1 MPVCLLRPNAHRSMA
16 APGTNF
22 PSPLLLDLEKLLISD
37 ICDSEL
43 WSQLAQK
50 LSEYQVFS
58 SEVSGIFSSLDPD
71 KQGNKLRARYLLRSV
86 LEKMEKMESEDQL
99 YSTFIEVLSELN
111 LHPLC
116 EKLTLLKSSTGSSQT
131 SDIFSAKDIPL
142 LMEKLAPVAYKWNEI
157 GIALSLPRNVMKEC
171 ESKGNSILKLNEVI
185 CEWVMGNYEH
195 ALQPTLSN
203 LNECLTGPLVGV
215 HEISISAAN
224 APLTRQSP
232 SESNNP
238 MNLYMKYV
246 SGDCE
251 VNDGKST
258 LLEVRASISEGVS
271 YQWMKDSA
279 CLSDGEDYCG
289 TCTDILVIKH
299 AHQGMEGQYTCAVER
314 GQEKLVS
321 QGTKV
326 KIVYSQEK
334 ESLLMKYACQR
345 EVPKDSWPPV
355 ITNTFTN
362 LVLIKKTKM
371 QSNKYSYTIR
381 GNIDDIVESKEKIEY
396 EKVFGQYQSGS
407 LVLVEGRPG
416 SGKTTLVH
424 KVVRDWTVK
433 EGTLKGAKSVF
444 LVPLRLL
451 QVVGSDNS
459 LSDLLDFIYCD
470 SEMSSRVATECKKR
484 LGEGMCIV
492 LDGLDE
498 YRRRDATDSIV
509 YQLTHKNKL
518 PKAMIIVASRPV
530 ASSRLK
536 HSDVLIQHVEVIG
549 FNHDQIFHFISN
561 YPFEMST
568 STDSIVSEI
577 RSHFDLHPNLLHM
590 CYLPVHAAMIC
601 YLFQDFKGNFP
612 TTESEVYFEFTIS
625 LILRTLH
632 RTREEVLIQ
641 SFDDIPGNEKVYF
654 KKLCKLAYEM
664 TIKSE
669 QVVNH
674 SEMSSTCP
682 AEITDDSF
690 FLGFVNIERA
700 SNRCGL
706 HKIYSFLHLTLQ
718 EYLAA
723 VYIASLP
730 CTGQRKLI
738 KDYATLAELTQVWLF
753 YFGAVKSI
761 QTTITETLTVLIK
774 FIGYQTSA
782 TFLYQCAFE
791 SQLKSVCDEVLNTVL
806 KTSKFN
812 LFGRVSPMDFV
823 AMEYVFSK
831 SLPVLR
837 KISISNCTFDMQCAS
852 KFVSVVSSKCDMSC
866 VKGVIIR
873 NCDLESQCIHKLICS
888 LNHHCIRKISLSEC
902 GLVSSSYFILGN
914 LLKDS
919 KSLQSLDISGN
930 SNIGCEGM
938 EALVEAFR
946 INTTIKTLIVSLSDF
961 SKDPSIIKILLCNN
975 KLKNLTLSE
984 HREIQDLRRYQLAWD
999 SAMEGLQCN
1008 TSIETVHINS
1018 VPIEVRS
1025 FMCMFSSNTTITSII
1040 LKSCVLQGLC
1050 IITDLNQNTSLHHL
1064 TIISSNNISN
1074 GFYSGLKL
1082 MSGLVELNIY
1092 DDNFGSNSINSLY
1105 ARIGCM
1111 NLQRLTIHSS
1121 EIAPEAA
1128 ETIAELVTNSHS
1140 LQYASFES
1148 NKISSDEIRILCC
1161 SITSCSLEELSL
1173 SSNGIGPEAGQYLA
1187 YLINNNSS
1195 IQKVLLDENHL
1206 SSEGIVALANGIHNC
1221 CVKWMGISDN
1231 IIGPEAGS
1239 ALASLLSSSHS
1250 LKYIDI
1256 HGNDLC
1262 LEGVKA
1268 LTAGLSNSVVEH
1280 MEVSF
1285 NNIGPGAGAFL
1296 AELINN
1302 NQSMNVINLSCN
1314 ELNSDDIIA
1323 LSTNLKGCSM
1333 DNIDFSCNEIS
1344 SDAGYALVDLITNN
1358 KLELINLSGNTLGSE
1373 FIRKLKACR
1382 QNCDLIDDS
1391 ESESDLFVSS
1401 DLDSSDSDIIELDE
1415 Q

>member
-1 MPVCLLRPNAHRSMA
+1 MPVCLLQPNAHRSMA
-16 APGTNF
+16 APGTNS

-50 LSEYQVFS
+50 LSEYQVLS

-71 KQGNKLRARYLLRSV
+71 WQGNKLRARYLLRSV
-86 LEKMEKMESEDQL
+86 LEKMDKTESEDHV

-142 LMEKLAPVAYKWNEI
+142 LMEKLAPVSFKWNEI

-171 ESKGNSILKLNEVI
+171 ESKGNNILKLNEVI
-185 CEWVMGNYEH
+185 YEWVMGNHEH

-215 HEISISAAN
+215 HEISISTAN
-224 APLTRQSP
+224 PPLTRQSP

-251 VNDGKST
+251 VSDGKST

-271 YQWMKDSA
+271 YQWMKDSE

-289 TCTDILVIKH
+289 TYIDILVIKH

-314 GQEKLVS
+314 GKEKLVS

-326 KIVYSQEK
+326 KIIYSLEK
-334 ESLLMKYACQR
+334 KILLLKYACQR

-362 LVLIKKTKM
+362 LVLIKQTKM
-371 QSNKYSYTIR
+371 PSNKYSYTIR
-381 GNIDDIVESKEKIEY
+381 GNIDDIIESKEKIEY

-424 KVVRDWTVK
+424 KVVRDWAIK
-433 EGTLKGAKSVF
+433 EGTLKGAKLVF

-451 QVVGSDNS
+451 QVVGSDKI

-470 SEMSSRVATECKKR
+470 SEMSSRVATEGKKT

-498 YRRRDATDSIV
+498 YRRRNATDSIV
-509 YQLTHKNKL
+509 YQLTHKNSF
-518 PKAMIIVASRPV
+518 PEAMIIVASRPV
-530 ASSRLK
+530 ASSRLTD
-536 HSDVLIQHVEVIG
+536 SDILTKRIEVIG
-549 FNHDQIFHFISN
+549 FNRDQIFHFISN

-568 STDSIVSEI
+568 STDNIVSEI

-601 YLFQDFKGNFP
+601 YLFQDFKRNFP
-612 TTESEVYFEFTIS
+612 TTESEVYFEFTKS
-625 LILRTLH
+625 LILRTLR
-632 RTREEVLIQ
+632 RTGQEVFIR
-641 SFDDIPGNEKVYF
+641 SFDDVPGNEKINF

-674 SEMSSTCP
+674 SEMSSACP
-682 AEITDDSF
+682 AEVTDDSF

-730 CTGQRKLI
+730 CAGQRKLI
-738 KDYATLAELTQVWLF
+738 KKYATLAELTQVWLF
-753 YFGAVKSI
+753 YFGAVKNT
-761 QTTITETLTVLIK
+761 QTAITETLTILIK
-774 FIGYQTSA
+774 AIRYKAKSD

-806 KTSKFN
+806 ETSEFE
-812 LFGRVSPMDFV
+812 LFGKSVSPMDFV

-831 SLPVLR
+831 SLQVLR
-837 KISISNCTFDMQCAS
+837 EFCMEGCTFDMQCAS
-852 KFVSVVSSKCDMSC
+852 KFVSFVSSKCDMSC
-866 VKGVIIR
+866 IEVVTIHK
-873 NCDLESQCIHKLICS
+873 CDLESQCIHKLICS
-888 LNHHCIRKISLSEC
+888 LNHHCICEISLSEC
-902 GLVSSSYFILGN
+902 GLVSSSYLIIGK

-919 KSLQSLDISGN
+919 KSLQSLEIAGN
-930 SNIGCEGM
+930 NNIGCDGM
-938 EALVEAFR
+938 EALVEGFR
-946 INTTIKTLIVSLSDF
+946 INTTIKTLIISPSDF
-961 SKDPSIIKILLCNN
+961 SKNPSTIELLLCNN
-975 KLKNLTLSE
+975 KLKKLVLYE
-984 HREIQDLRRYQLAWD
+984 HHKIQDLCRYPQVVH
-999 SAMEGLQCN
+999 SAMKGLQRN
-1008 TSIETVHINS
+1008 TSIETVVLKS
-1018 VPIEVRS
+1018 VSIEVRL
-1025 FMCMFSSNTTITSII
+1025 FMCMLCTNTTITSIE
-1040 LKSCVLQGLC
+1040 LVNCVLEGDC
-1050 IITDLNQNTSLHHL
+1050 EITDLNQNTCLHHL
-1064 TIISSNNISN
+1064 NIQRSINITSCFFSGLKLISELVELYISGINLGSNILSSNNIS
-1074 GFYSGLKL
+1074 
-1082 MSGLVELNIY
+1082 
-1092 DDNFGSNSINSLY
+1092 SLY
-1105 ARIGCM
+1105 AGIECL
-1111 NLQRLTIHSS
+1111 NLQRLTIRFS

-1128 ETIAELVTNSHS
+1128 ETLAKLVTNNQS
-1140 LQYASFES
+1140 LQYANFEY
-1148 NKISSDEIRILCC
+1148 NYFGSDGIRILCC
-1161 SITSCSLEELSL
+1161 SIRSCSLEELSL
-1173 SSNGIGPEAGQYLA
+1173 SSSGIGPGAGQYLA
-1187 YLINNNSS
+1187 HLINNNSS
-1195 IQKVLLDENHL
+1195 IQEVLLSRNQL
-1206 SSEGIVALANGIHNC
+1206 GSEGIVALTKGICNC
-1221 CVKWMGISDN
+1221 CVKSMDIS
-1231 IIGPEAGS
+1231 
-1239 ALASLLSSSHS
+1239 
-1250 LKYIDI
+1250 Y
-1256 HGNDLC
+1256 
-1262 LEGVKA
+1262 
-1268 LTAGLSNSVVEH
+1268 
-1280 MEVSF
+1280 
-1285 NNIGPGAGAFL
+1285 NNIGPGAGAVL

-1302 NQSMNVINLSCN
+1302 NQSMNVINLRGN

-1333 DNIDFSCNEIS
+1333 ENINLSRNDIS
-1344 SDAGYALVDLITNN
+1344 SDAGEALVDLITNN
-1358 KLELINLSGNTLGSE
+1358 KIKYMDLSDNELGSE
-1373 FIRKLKACR
+1373 CIRTLKACR
-1382 QNCDLIDDS
+1382 QNCDLTIDDL
-1391 ESESDLFVSS
+1391 ESESNSFVSS
-1401 DLDSSDSDIIELDE
+1401 DSDSSDSDIIEVDE

>member
-1 MPVCLLRPNAHRSMA
+1 MA
-16 APGTNF
+16 TPAA
-22 PSPLLLDLEKLLISD
+22 SSCRVHYAELEKILSREL
-37 ICDSEL
+37 CDTKI
-43 WSQLAQK
+43 WIRLAQK
-50 LSEYQVFS
+50 LSERLVISKDVCKIITSLSGGVNSQV
-58 SEVSGIFSSLDPD
+58 I
-71 KQGNKLRARYLLRSV
+71 ARYLLRQV
-86 LEKMEKMESEDQL
+86 GEKVESKDQAF
-99 YSTFIEVLSELN
+99 STFIEVLSELN
-111 LHPLC
+111 LHSLC
-116 EKLTLLKSSTGSSQT
+116 AEITLLRSFTGSSQT
-131 SDIFSAKDIPL
+131 CDILSAKDIPL
-142 LMEKLAPVAYKWNEI
+142 LRTKLAEVAFKWNEI
-157 GIALSLPRNVMKEC
+157 GDALNLPRNVMKDC
-171 ESKGNSILKLNEVI
+171 ERKGNSILKLNEVI
-185 CEWVMGNYEH
+185 YEWVMGNHEH

-224 APLTRQSP
+224 VPLTRQSP

-251 VNDGKST
+251 VSDGKST
-258 LLEVRASISEGVS
+258 LLEVRANISEGVS
-271 YQWMKDSA
+271 NQWVKDSE

-289 TCTDILVIKH
+289 TCTDILVIQH

-321 QGTKV
+321 QGMKV
-326 KIVYSQEK
+326 KILYSQEK
-334 ESLLMKYACQR
+334 EILLLKYACQR

-362 LVLIKKTKM
+362 LVLIKQTKL

-381 GNIDDIVESKEKIEY
+381 GNIDDIVGSKEKIEY

-424 KVVRDWTVK
+424 KVVRDWAVK
-433 EGTLKGAKSVF
+433 EGTLKGAKLVF

-470 SEMSSRVATECKKR
+470 SEMSSRVATECTKR

-509 YQLTHKNKL
+509 YQLTYKYSL

-536 HSDVLIQHVEVIG
+536 HSDVLIKHIEVIG
-549 FNHDQIFHFISN
+549 FNHDQILHFISN

-590 CYLPVHAAMIC
+590 CYLPVHAVMIC

-612 TTESEVYFEFTIS
+612 TTESEVYFEFTKS
-625 LILRTLH
+625 LILRTLR
-632 RTREEVLIQ
+632 RTREEVLIL

-674 SEMSSTCP
+674 SKMSSACP

-738 KDYATLAELTQVWLF
+738 KKYATLEELTHVWLF
-753 YFGAVKSI
+753 YFGIVKKT
-761 QTTITETLTVLIK
+761 QTAITETLTILIK
-774 FIGYQTSA
+774 AIDYKA
-782 TFLYQCAFE
+782 RRDTFLYQCAFE

-806 KTSKFN
+806 ETSEFE
-812 LFGRVSPMDFV
+812 LFRESVIPMDFV

-831 SLPVLR
+831 RLPVLQ
-837 KISISNCTFDMQCAS
+837 KFSIEDCMFDMQCAS
-852 KFVSVVSSKCDMSC
+852 KFVSFVSSKCDMSSIKE
-866 VKGVIIR
+866 VTIHK
-873 NCDLESQCIHKLICS
+873 CDLESQCIHKLICS
-888 LNHHCIRKISLSEC
+888 LNHHCICEITFSEC
-902 GLVSSSYFILGN
+902 GLVVSSSFLILGN

-930 SNIGCEGM
+930 NNIGCDGM
-938 EALVEAFR
+938 EALVEGFR
-946 INTTIKTLIVSLSDF
+946 INKTIKTLRVSPSDF
-961 SKDPSIIKILLCNN
+961 SNDPSIFNILLCNN
-975 KLKNLTLSE
+975 KLKSLALLE
-984 HREIQDLRRYQLAWD
+984 HHEIQDLHRYKLICH

-1008 TSIETVHINS
+1008 TSIETVYMKS
-1018 VPIEVRS
+1018 VPIEVRP
-1025 FMCMFSSNTTITSII
+1025 FMCMLCTNTTITSID
-1040 LKSCVLQGLC
+1040 LVNCVLEGDC
-1050 IITDLNQNTSLHHL
+1050 EITDLNQNTCLHSLNIL
-1064 TIISSNNISN
+1064 EKYNNIASGFCSGLKLMCGLGELYISGINLGSNKLSSNNIS
-1074 GFYSGLKL
+1074 
-1082 MSGLVELNIY
+1082 
-1092 DDNFGSNSINSLY
+1092 SLY
-1105 ARIGCM
+1105 AVFGCM
-1111 NLQRLTIHSS
+1111 NLQRLTIHNSIIS
-1121 EIAPEAA
+1121 PEAA
-1128 ETIAELVTNSHS
+1128 ESLAKLVTNNKS
-1140 LQYASFES
+1140 LQYANFNF
-1148 NKISSDEIRILCC
+1148 NKLGSDGIRILCC
-1161 SITSCSLEELSL
+1161 SIRSCSLEELSF
-1173 SSNGIGPEAGQYLA
+1173 STSGIGPEAGQYLA
-1187 YLINNNSS
+1187 HLINNNCS
-1195 IQKVLLDENHL
+1195 IQEVLLGHNQL
-1206 SSEGIVALANGIHNC
+1206 GSEGIVALTKGLYNC
-1221 CVKWMGISDN
+1221 CVKSMDIS
-1231 IIGPEAGS
+1231 
-1239 ALASLLSSSHS
+1239 
-1250 LKYIDI
+1250 Y
-1256 HGNDLC
+1256 
-1262 LEGVKA
+1262 
-1268 LTAGLSNSVVEH
+1268 
-1280 MEVSF
+1280 
-1285 NNIGPGAGAFL
+1285 NNIGPGAGAVL

-1302 NQSMNVINLSCN
+1302 NQSMNVINLSGN
-1314 ELNSDDIIA
+1314 KLNSDEIIA

-1333 DNIDFSCNEIS
+1333 EIIDLSDNDIS
-1344 SDAGYALVDLITNN
+1344 SDAGEALVDLITNN
-1358 KLELINLSGNTLGSE
+1358 KIKYMDLSVNTLGSDC
-1373 FIRKLKACR
+1373 IRTLKACR
-1382 QNCDLIDDS
+1382 QNCDLTIYDS
-1391 ESESDLFVSS
+1391 ESESDSFVSS
-1401 DLDSSDSDIIELDE
+1401 DSGSSDSDIIELDE